1 MGGRSV
7 DEQQNGPPR
16 LHLHCGDL
24 FEYEGLTDA
33 DVILV
38 NSTGFDESLMA
49 AISRRARRPR
59 NAGLPSTMHKYR
71 LLSKK
76 GEGTFSEVLKAQ
88 SIKSGKHVAIK
99 CMKNTFDSIDQVN
112 NLREIQALRRLA
124 GHANIIKL
132 HEILYDEPTGR
143 LALVFELMDMN
154 VYEAIKGRRHY
165 LPDTKTKHYMFD
177 ILKGLDHM
185 HRNGIFHRDV
195 KPENLLLLD
204 DEIKLADL
212 GSCRGIYSRQP
223 FTEPRL
229 SFTVPVSFIGA
240 LLDSI
245 DAPQEYISTR
255 WYRAPECLLTDG
267 YYGFKMDLFAAGCVW
282 FEIVALFPLF
292 PGQNESDQIQKIHN
306 VLGTPSPDLL
316 ASKFKRKPGGNAS
329 HMDFNFPEKK
339 GTGIERL
346 IPHAEPECVELMQ
359 KLLRYDPEE
368 RILARQA
375 LRDPY
380 FRELHE
386 IKKEISGAHAM
397 LPGGSGATRSR
408 EQWFSKAA
416 NSSSSS
422 TTSANLTTSSVGAA
436 AGDEARSGSL
446 PTIGQSRLKL
456 GGAVSG
462 ADSEDDAPSQV
473 LPPIDLQDRGQRSFA
488 VAWFRQRT
496 WSCFKD
502 QQLLQGE
509 RLWTQRAIE
518 VLHGW
523 VRCSSRRLHV
533 DHCTGMGGSWQC
545 WIGPRCK
552 IGLASG
558 QHGIH
563 LGSSEAAVTQTSVE
577 ICETGFSITQTSS
590 CKMLQCAVRAAL
602 PSLGLAPAQL
612 AKSLQ
617 VCKADFAYSMSQSRK
632 LNSVQPGCRVVTL
645 SQPLRGV
652 EEGWTLLFEALYRM
666 TWGNCTAFVYQ
677 KSETTTRCGRAA
689 ATAPSLG
696 VPPCTCAAR
705 PPPCLCQSCEC
716 QAMAACCR
724 QGTMDPRLLTSR
736 LGRVAAAQGVQV
748 AMEVLATA
756 AKLAVQLN
764 DIHFNTLMTAMSKM
778 RRWGAAVDLAQRSQ
792 NAGIQLGIAG
802 CNILLSSM
810 ELWEEALKLERT
822 LAKLQ
827 PTEASSV
834 ATSGAMAQRWA
845 EALHLLGHF
854 ERLRL
859 ASSTAAYNAAISGCS
874 WRRALSLLD
883 CGRNRVSL
891 DQVGFTSVAKA
902 AEEEQ
907 TFWAAALDHFRRPG
921 SPRLSDAQSL
931 AMTVSSCNQ
940 AQQWRRGLLLHIG
953 NEATR
958 NEYCFNAAMKGSQE
972 RWPLVGAMLLQMREN
987 RVSPDCASISIMA
1000 TSLVQ
1005 AGRLAITAL
1014 ADTEGN
1020 APSQPLASTS
1030 CSTPMPKPVNPFA
1043 ARPVMNLKSRR
1054 TQLPHSAFSGFR
1066 IAARQAGHWRSALEI
1081 LEPPSPTTTV
1091 TFHSTMHALG
1101 ENSLWEWVLLLLR
1114 TLCRR
1119 ADLEFVVLPP
1129 VQIECCGWCRKLGLR
1144 ASEMSFSVAMDAC
1157 QQGAV
1162 WQGSMDLLGQA
1173 MCTVGCAS
1181 TITWNPFLSTCEL
1194 QGLWQQSLAALQ
1206 WMFRPGRPGL
1216 GLKLQSR
1223 SRVAKACARASAWAA
1238 GLGLV
1243 LLGQG
1248 QRDEAQELREPRAR
1262 AREPQPHG
1270 PWERMA
1276 RLLGLGL
1283 GFSFDGFCAPSRR
1296 ARWQTAMEALQAGRQ
1311 RQIEV
1316 DQVDFNAAVS
1326 ACEKDVDNVE
1336 QSPGTTWR
1344 HVLCLLDEAQKQS
1357 RPDCITFSAA
1367 MSILD
1372 KARWKKALASYDGLL
1387 SRNLQPGSVTFNAL
1401 AGTLETA
1408 RFHACRAT
1416 LGPDAEPS
1424 RCIGC
1429 RRLCISTRGIGV
1441 GHEGHGQHQHAAET
1455 AGPGHRSSAGAVEV
1469 RGLKNRGIRL
1479 CAKVVPGSFRMI
1491 LLSTFPE
1498 EPLTGKLG
1506 HESLQLVMSEVADWP
1521 EDACGRSRRSH
1532 LAETKGAACD
1542 INPPWKELSRT
1553 ARPSHDTG
1561 KGTYKRKPLVACA
1574 RACLCGRSEHGRK
1587 TLRCG
1592 GRQPSI
1598 TVWCLVLRLQ
1608 CGLGEDEAADA
1619 DFIAREGFWPARAD
1633 KISTS

>member
-1119 ADLEFVVLPP
+1119 
-1129 VQIECCGWCRKLGLR
+1129 KLGLR

-1173 MCTVGCAS
+1173 
-1181 TITWNPFLSTCEL
+1181 
-1194 QGLWQQSLAALQ
+1194 
-1206 WMFRPGRPGL
+1206 RPKRTSL
-1216 GLKLQSR
+1216 GL
-1223 SRVAKACARASAWAA
+1223 
-1238 GLGLV
+1238 
-1243 LLGQG
+1243 
-1248 QRDEAQELREPRAR
+1248 
-1262 AREPQPHG
+1262 
-1270 PWERMA
+1270 
-1276 RLLGLGL
+1276 
-1283 GFSFDGFCAPSRR
+1283 
-1296 ARWQTAMEALQAGRQ
+1296 
-1311 RQIEV
+1311 
-1316 DQVDFNAAVS
+1316 
-1326 ACEKDVDNVE
+1326 
-1336 QSPGTTWR
+1336 
-1344 HVLCLLDEAQKQS
+1344 
-1357 RPDCITFSAA
+1357 
-1367 MSILD
+1367 
-1372 KARWKKALASYDGLL
+1372 
-1387 SRNLQPGSVTFNAL
+1387 
-1401 AGTLETA
+1401 
-1408 RFHACRAT
+1408 
-1416 LGPDAEPS
+1416 
-1424 RCIGC
+1424 
-1429 RRLCISTRGIGV
+1429 
-1441 GHEGHGQHQHAAET
+1441 
-1455 AGPGHRSSAGAVEV
+1455 
-1469 RGLKNRGIRL
+1469 
-1479 CAKVVPGSFRMI
+1479 
-1491 LLSTFPE
+1491 
-1498 EPLTGKLG
+1498 
-1506 HESLQLVMSEVADWP
+1506 
-1521 EDACGRSRRSH
+1521 
-1532 LAETKGAACD
+1532 
-1542 INPPWKELSRT
+1542 
-1553 ARPSHDTG
+1553 
-1561 KGTYKRKPLVACA
+1561 
-1574 RACLCGRSEHGRK
+1574 
-1587 TLRCG
+1587 
-1592 GRQPSI
+1592 
-1598 TVWCLVLRLQ
+1598 
-1608 CGLGEDEAADA
+1608 
-1619 DFIAREGFWPARAD
+1619 
-1633 KISTS
+1633 